1 MARSDTTTA
10 WYEDFGRL
18 FGFDHLEINRID
30 ESTLEIKASISSEK
44 TVLNYYKI
52 FLAFINEIEKA
63 KNDPKALSVFKKNL
77 TEYKYAFDTH
87 MESVCEEIEKAFNK
101 FKVDITLSYEGEFKT
116 VYSKVS
122 QLVI

>member
-1 MARSDTTTA
+1 MARSDTTIA

-44 TVLNYYKI
+44 AVLNYYKI

>member
-1 MARSDTTTA
+1 MVQNNTITA
-10 WYEDFGRL
+10 WYDNLGRL

-30 ESTLEIKASISSEK
+30 ESTLEMKAIISSEK

-63 KNDPKALSVFKKNL
+63 KNDPRALSVFKKNL
-77 TEYKYAFDTH
+77 TEYKSAFDNH
-87 MESVCEEIEKAFNK
+87 MEAVCKEIEDAFKK

-122 QLVI
+122 QLVA

>member
-1 MARSDTTTA
+1 MAQNDTTIA
-10 WYEDFGRL
+10 WYEDLGRL

>member
-63 KNDPKALSVFKKNL
+63 KNDPIALSVFKKNL